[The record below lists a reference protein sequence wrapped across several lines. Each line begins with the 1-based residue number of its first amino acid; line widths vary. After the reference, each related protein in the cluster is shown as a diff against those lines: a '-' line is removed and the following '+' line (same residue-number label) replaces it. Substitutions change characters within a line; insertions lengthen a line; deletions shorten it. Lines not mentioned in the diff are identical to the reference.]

1 MAMVHMSIPKM
12 SGGQEV
18 RGKLEIFNIY
28 IIKQIKMRKIKI
40 LGSIITLII
49 IFSGCEKVK
58 DPTGQRDVGVIPV
71 ISEINPGIFDSKD
84 LNKSYVVFKLD
95 LVSGQQADK
104 VVIEGSYNNDYKR
117 IPLAEVTSFPATV
130 KIISGDVIQKLG
142 IAAASVV
149 NGDIFT
155 LEMVT
160 TAKGVTTRSTAI
172 LRVVVS
178 CAYQNSL
185 AIGSYHSVS
194 SDWNSEGDIT
204 ITADHANPYKVYV
217 TGLEEM
223 EGLIEDSGP
232 LVMNIDP
239 ATYNVSVPS
248 KILSSDAW
256 GYGSIKY
263 AGDGVYNS
271 CDGSYVMHF
280 EISLDAT
287 GSLGINTF
295 KFTRNVK

>member
-1 MAMVHMSIPKM
+1 
-12 SGGQEV
+12 
-18 RGKLEIFNIY
+18 
-28 IIKQIKMRKIKI
+28 MRKIKI

-58 DPTGQRDVGVIPV
+58 DPAGQRDVGVIPV
-71 ISEINPGIFDSKD
+71 ISDINPGIFDSRD

-95 LVSGQQADK
+95 LVSGQHADK
-104 VVIEGSYNNDYKR
+104 VVIEGSYNDNLER
-117 IPLAEVTSFPATV
+117 VLLAEVTTFPATV
-130 KIISGDVIQKLG
+130 KIISGDVLQKLG
-142 IAAASVV
+142 IAGASVI

-160 TAKGVTTRSTAI
+160 TANGVTTRSTAI
-172 LRVVVS
+172 LHVVVS

-194 SDWNSEGDIT
+194 SDWNSEGDIS
-204 ITADHANPYKVYV
+204 ITADPTDPYKVFV

-223 EGLIEDSGP
+223 EGLVEDSGP

-248 KILSSDAW
+248 KVISSDAW

-280 EISLDAT
+280 DISTDAT

-295 KFTRNVK
+295 IFTKNVK

>member
-1 MAMVHMSIPKM
+1 
-12 SGGQEV
+12 
-18 RGKLEIFNIY
+18 
-28 IIKQIKMRKIKI
+28 MRKIII
-40 LGSIITLII
+40 LGSIFTLIM
-49 IFSGCEKVK
+49 IFSGCEKAK
-58 DPTGQRDVGVIPV
+58 DPAGQRDVGVIPV
-71 ISEINPGIFDSKD
+71 ISDINPGIFDSKD

-95 LVSGQQADK
+95 KQIGSQTEK
-104 VVIEGSYNNDYKR
+104 VVIEGSYKNNNQR
-117 IPLAEVTSFPATV
+117 IPLAEINTFPATV

-142 IAAASVV
+142 ISAANVV

-155 LEMVT
+155 FEMVT
-160 TAKGVTTRSTAI
+160 TAKGITTRSPAI

-178 CAYQNSL
+178 CAYENSL
-185 AIGSYHSVS
+185 AVGSYHSVS
-194 SDWNSEGDIT
+194 TDWNSEGDIT
-204 ITADHANPYKVYV
+204 ITSDPNDPYKVYV

-223 EGLIEDSGP
+223 EGLVEDSGP

-239 ATYNVSVPS
+239 ATYSISVPE
-248 KILSSDAW
+248 KIISTDAW

-295 KFTRNVK
+295 IFTRNLK